1 MVLPCAATP
10 GLPADPA
17 PNRRAA
23 TVDLLALFNITQL
36 ANALALASLLTI
48 LSSGLALIFGLRG
61 VMNFGH
67 GAFYMLGAYLGYTVT
82 GRLGFWPSLVVVPLL
97 LAVLG
102 VVFELAVLRPL
113 QKRSHMDVAL
123 ITFGIALV
131 IGPVVN
137 KIWGTSPLSVEAPAE
152 LAGSV
157 SLFGS
162 AYPVYRLFLIAMGFG
177 TCVALAAWLRFTR
190 SGMHTR
196 AVSQQPH
203 VARMMGV
210 NTDRLSLLVVCL
222 GTGFAGLAGVLAG
235 PYLSVDPGMGAS
247 ILISC
252 LIVVVVGGLGSIGGA
267 IAAAVVYGFITVIG
281 TVILPSV
288 AVLAPYLLL
297 FFVLLWRPQ
306 GFGRGRVD

>member
-1 MVLPCAATP
+1 M
-10 GLPADPA
+10 
-17 PNRRAA
+17 
-23 TVDLLALFNITQL
+23 DLLRAFDIAQL

-48 LSSGLALIFGLRG
+48 LASGLALIFGLRD
-61 VMNFGH
+61 VMNFAH
-67 GAFYMLGAYLGYTVT
+67 GALYMLGAYLGFSVSKA
-82 GRLGFWPSLVVVPLL
+82 LNFWAALLIVPLL
-97 LAVLG
+97 LALLG
-102 VVFELAVLRPL
+102 IVFELAVLRPL

-123 ITFGIALV
+123 VTFGLALV
-131 IGPVVN
+131 IGPAVH
-137 KIWGTSPLSVEAPAE
+137 KLWGTIPLAVEAPAA

-157 SLFGS
+157 QLLGTQ
-162 AYPVYRLFLIAMGFG
+162 YPAYRLFLIAAGFS
-177 TCVALAAWLRFTR
+177 TCVALAAWLKWTR

-235 PYLSVDPGMGAS
+235 PYLSVDPGMGAT

-267 IAAAVVYGFITVIG
+267 IAAAVVYGFIQVIG
-281 TVILPSV
+281 TVLFPSV

-297 FFVLLWRPQ
+297 FIVLLWRPQ
-306 GFGRGRVD
+306 GLGRGRVS

>member
-1 MVLPCAATP
+1 MDFMQVIGVA
-10 GLPADPA
+10 
-17 PNRRAA
+17 
-23 TVDLLALFNITQL
+23 QL

-48 LSSGLALIFGLRG
+48 LASGLALIFGLRD
-61 VMNFGH
+61 VMNFAH
-67 GAFYMLGAYLGYTVT
+67 GALYMLGAYLGYSVSHAFS
-82 GRLGFWPSLVVVPLL
+82 FWAALIIVPLL
-97 LAVLG
+97 LAVVG

-123 ITFGIALV
+123 ITFGLALV
-131 IGPVVN
+131 VGPAVHQV
-137 KIWGTSPLSVEAPAE
+137 WGTVPLSVDPPSM

-157 SLFGS
+157 QLLGTQ
-162 AYPVYRLFLIAMGFG
+162 YPAYRLFLIAAGFS
-177 TCVALAAWLRFTR
+177 TCVSLAAWLRYTR

-235 PYLSVDPGMGAS
+235 PYLSVDPGMGAT

-267 IAAAVVYGFITVIG
+267 IAAAVIYGFIQVIG
-281 TVILPSV
+281 TVLFPSV

-306 GFGRGRVD
+306 GLGRGRVA

>member
-1 MVLPCAATP
+1 M
-10 GLPADPA
+10 
-17 PNRRAA
+17 
-23 TVDLLALFNITQL
+23 DLAQLFSVAQL
-36 ANALALASLLTI
+36 ANALALAALLTI
-48 LSSGLALIFGLRG
+48 LASGLALIFGLRD

-67 GAFYMLGAYLGYTVT
+67 GAFYMLGAYLGFSVT
-82 GRLGFWPSLVVVPLL
+82 KSMNFWAALIVVPLL
-97 LAVLG
+97 LALLG

-123 ITFGIALV
+123 VTFGIGLIV
-131 IGPVVN
+131 GPAVH
-137 KIWGTSPLSVEAPAE
+137 KIWGTVPLSVDPPPV
-152 LAGSV
+152 LAGSMQ
-157 SLFGS
+157 LLGTM
-162 AYPVYRLFLIAMGFG
+162 YPVYRLFLIAMGFG
-177 TCVALAAWLRFTR
+177 TCLALAAWLKYTR

-222 GTGFAGLAGVLAG
+222 GSGFAGLAGVLAG
-235 PYLSVDPGMGAS
+235 PYLSVDPGMGAT

-267 IAAAVVYGFITVIG
+267 IAAAVVYGFIQVIG
-281 TVILPSV
+281 TVLLPSV

-297 FFVLLWRPQ
+297 FIVLLWRPQ
-306 GFGRGRVD
+306 GFGRGRVS

>member
-1 MVLPCAATP
+1 M
-10 GLPADPA
+10 DFSQ
-17 PNRRAA
+17 
-23 TVDLLALFNITQL
+23 LFSIAQL

-48 LSSGLALIFGLRG
+48 LASGLALIFGLRD

-67 GAFYMLGAYLGYTVT
+67 GALYMLGAYAGYSV
-82 GRLGFWPSLVVVPLL
+82 GNRFSFWAALVIVPLL
-97 LAVLG
+97 LAVVG
-102 VVFELAVLRPL
+102 AVFELAVLRPL

-123 ITFGIALV
+123 VTFGIGLI
-131 IGPVVN
+131 IGPAVHKV
-137 KIWGTSPLSVEAPAE
+137 WGTVPLSVEPPPV

-157 SLFGS
+157 NLLGTV
-162 AYPVYRLFLIAMGFG
+162 YPSYRLFLIGVGFT
-177 TCVALAAWLRFTR
+177 TCLALAGWLKYTT

-210 NTDRLSLLVVCL
+210 NTDRLSLMVVCL
-222 GTGFAGLAGVLAG
+222 GTAFAGLAGVLAG
-235 PYLSVDPGMGAS
+235 PYLSVDPGMGAN

-267 IAAAVVYGFITVIG
+267 IAAALVYGFIQVVG
-281 TVILPSV
+281 TVLFPSL

-297 FFVLLWRPQ
+297 FGVLLWRPQ
-306 GFGRGRVD
+306 GFGRGRVA

>member
-1 MVLPCAATP
+1 MDFLQVVGIA
-10 GLPADPA
+10 
-17 PNRRAA
+17 
-23 TVDLLALFNITQL
+23 QL

-48 LSSGLALIFGLRG
+48 LASGLALIFGLRD
-61 VMNFGH
+61 VMNFAH
-67 GAFYMLGAYLGYTVT
+67 GALYMLGAYLGYSVSHA
-82 GRLGFWPSLVVVPLL
+82 LNFWAALLIVPVL
-97 LAVLG
+97 LAAVG
-102 VVFELAVLRPL
+102 VFFELGVLRPL

-123 ITFGIALV
+123 ITFGLALV
-131 IGPVVN
+131 VGPAVHQV
-137 KIWGTSPLSVEAPAE
+137 WGTVPLSVEPPAV

-157 SLFGS
+157 HLLGTQ
-162 AYPVYRLFLIAMGFG
+162 YPAYRLFLIAAGFG
-177 TCVALAAWLRFTR
+177 TCVALAAWLKYTR
-190 SGMHTR
+190 SGMYTR

-235 PYLSVDPGMGAS
+235 PYLSVDPGMGAT

-267 IAAAVVYGFITVIG
+267 IAAAVIYGFIQVIG
-281 TVILPSV
+281 TVMFPSV

-297 FFVLLWRPQ
+297 FIVLLWRPQ
-306 GFGRGRVD
+306 GLGRGRVA